1 MLEQR
6 IEIPDTVSQIVDNV
20 VEMFDALPVREDE
33 QVCLHLLDEVP
44 QALYPLHSSVAD
56 HTPHCVS
63 HQVSVVLEY
72 VHSIVWNQAEK
83 LLS

>member
-1 MLEQR
+1 M
-6 IEIPDTVSQIVDNV
+6 SQIVDNV
-20 VEMFDALPVREDE
+20 VEMFDARPVREDE
-33 QVCLHLLDEVP
+33 QVGLHLPDEVP
-44 QALYPLHSSVAD
+44 QALYPLHPPVAD
-56 HTPHCVS
+56 PPPHRVS